1 MESYQY
7 ELVNQD
13 LNRALVALEEPPN
26 LDIDLQQFTS
36 ELVDTWAGICE
47 VTWRFSERASRV
59 LMRDKSARIC
69 VNEIAKEAVSNAVRH
84 GNASVAKIEI
94 DRMQN
99 DLIEMKISNDGAPPK
114 AKIEKGVGS
123 QMFDELTLEWS
134 LNFDRVSSRTVLSA
148 TFPVSMVNL
157 SN

>member
-1 MESYQY
+1 
-7 ELVNQD
+7 
-13 LNRALVALEEPPN
+13 
-26 LDIDLQQFTS
+26 
-36 ELVDTWAGICE
+36 
-47 VTWRFSERASRV
+47 
-59 LMRDKSARIC
+59 MRDKSARIC